1 MDIRALIMGLSFV
14 LMWSSAFTSARIA
27 VAYASPLLMLSVR
40 FLISGLLAMAI
51 AKMLGQR
58 ISLTRKQWLAVVLF
72 GLLQNGV
79 YLGANFVAMQ
89 WIEAGLAAIIASL
102 LPLLVA
108 LLSWLF
114 LREKLPPLGV
124 VGLLA
129 GVAGVVIIMWSRL
142 SGGADVVGVALAF
155 IGVGALGIATL
166 LVRGAVSSGN
176 VLMVVG
182 LQMLVASAALFPASL
197 VFETWRVD
205 WTWQLIA
212 AFSYTTLVPGVVATL
227 VWFLLVQRI
236 GAVRAS
242 SFHFLNPFLGVA
254 IAALVVGESLSVQDV
269 IGVLV
274 VTLGIVAV
282 QYSKRHSK
290 RPARKTGA

>member
-1 MDIRALIMGLSFV
+1 MDMRALLMGLSFV

-27 VAYASPLLMLSVR
+27 VAYASPLLLLSVR

-51 AKMLGQR
+51 AKLLGQR
-58 ISLTRKQWLAVVLF
+58 IALTRKQWLAVALF

-108 LLSWLF
+108 LLSWVF
-114 LREKLPPLGV
+114 FKERLPKLGV
-124 VGLLA
+124 LGLFAGLA
-129 GVAGVVIIMWSRL
+129 GVLIIMWSRL
-142 SGGADVVGVALAF
+142 SGGADIIGVALAF
-155 IGVGALGIATL
+155 MGVGALSIATL
-166 LVRGAVSSGN
+166 LVRGAASSGN

-197 VFETWRVD
+197 AFETWHVV

-212 AFSYTTLVPGVVATL
+212 AFTYTTLVPGVLATL
-227 VWFLLVQRI
+227 VWFLLVNRI
-236 GAVRAS
+236 GAIRAS

-254 IAALVVGESLSVQDV
+254 IAAVFVGESLSMQDIVGVMV
-269 IGVLV
+269 I
-274 VTLGIVAV
+274 TAGIVAV
-282 QYSKRHSK
+282 QLSKR
-290 RPARKTGA
+290 

>member
-1 MDIRALIMGLSFV
+1 MDIRALIMGLAFV

-27 VAYASPLLMLSVR
+27 VAYASPLLLLSVR
-40 FLISGLLAMAI
+40 FLLSGLLAMLI

-58 ISLTRKQWLAVVLF
+58 ISLSRKQWLAVVLF
-72 GLLQNGV
+72 GVLQNGV

-114 LREKLPPLGV
+114 LKEKLPALGV
-124 VGLLA
+124 LGLVM
-129 GVAGVVIIMWSRL
+129 GFAGVVIIMSTRL
-142 SGGADVVGVALAF
+142 SAGADIFGVALAF

-197 VFETWRVD
+197 AFETWRVE

-212 AFSYTTLVPGVVATL
+212 AFSYTTLVPGVLATL
-227 VWFLLVQRI
+227 VWFLLVRRI
-236 GAVRAS
+236 GPVRAS

-254 IAALVVGESLSVQDV
+254 IAALVVGESLSAAD
-269 IGVLV
+269 ILGVLV
-274 VTLGIVAV
+274 ISIGIFAV
-282 QYSKRHSK
+282 QVAKQ
-290 RPARKTGA
+290 RK

>member
-1 MDIRALIMGLSFV
+1 MDIRALLMGLAFV

-27 VAYASPLLMLSVR
+27 VAYASPLLLLSVR

-89 WIEAGLAAIIASL
+89 WIEAGLAAIIASV

-108 LLSWLF
+108 LLSWAF
-114 LREKLPPLGV
+114 LKERLPKLGV
-124 VGLLA
+124 FGLFA
-129 GVAGVVIIMWSRL
+129 GLGGVLIIMWSRL
-142 SGGADVVGVALAF
+142 SGGADITGVLLAF
-155 IGVGALGIATL
+155 MGVGALSLATL
-166 LVRGAVSSGN
+166 LVRGATASGN

-197 VFETWRVD
+197 AFETWFVI
-205 WTWQLIA
+205 WSWQLIL
-212 AFSYTTLVPGVVATL
+212 AFIYTTLVPGVLATL

-236 GAVRAS
+236 GAIRAAS
-242 SFHFLNPFLGVA
+242 YHFLNPFLGVA
-254 IAALVVGESLSVQDV
+254 IAAVVVGESLSLQDIMGVSV
-269 IGVLV
+269 ITV
-274 VTLGIVAV
+274 GIIAV
-282 QYSKRHSK
+282 QLSKR
-290 RPARKTGA
+290 

>member
-1 MDIRALIMGLSFV
+1 MDIRALLMGLAFV

-27 VAYASPLLMLSVR
+27 VAYASPLLLLSVR

-58 ISLTRKQWLAVVLF
+58 ISLSRKQWLAVGLF

-114 LREKLPPLGV
+114 LKEKLPLLGV
-124 VGLLA
+124 AGLLA
-129 GVAGVVIIMWSRL
+129 GLAGVIIIMWSRL
-142 SGGADVVGVALAF
+142 SGGADLTGVALAF
-155 IGVGALGIATL
+155 MGVGALSLATL
-166 LVRGAVSSGN
+166 LVRGATSSGN

-182 LQMLVASAALFPASL
+182 LQMLVASAGLFPTSL
-197 VFETWRVD
+197 IFETWHVI
-205 WTWQLIA
+205 WSWQLIV
-212 AFSYTTLVPGVVATL
+212 AFTYTTIVPGVLATL
-227 VWFLLVQRI
+227 IWFLLVQRI

-254 IAALVVGESLSVQDV
+254 IAAFVVGESLSWQD
-269 IGVLV
+269 IAGVLV
-274 VTLGIVAV
+274 ITLGIIAV
-282 QYSKRHSK
+282 QLSKR
-290 RPARKTGA
+290 

>member
-1 MDIRALIMGLSFV
+1 MDMRALIMGLSFV

-27 VAYASPLLMLSVR
+27 VAYASPLLLLSVR

-58 ISLTRKQWLAVVLF
+58 IALTRKQWLAVVLF

-114 LREKLPPLGV
+114 LKERLPAMGV
-124 VGLLA
+124 VGLFAGLA
-129 GVAGVVIIMWSRL
+129 GVLIIMWSRL
-142 SGGADVVGVALAF
+142 SGGADITGVALAF
-155 IGVGALGIATL
+155 MGVGALSIATL

-182 LQMLVASAALFPASL
+182 LQMLVASAALFPVSL
-197 VFETWRVD
+197 AFETWHVV

-212 AFSYTTLVPGVVATL
+212 AFTYTTLVPGVLATL
-227 VWFLLVQRI
+227 VWFLLVNRI
-236 GAVRAS
+236 GAIRAS

-254 IAALVVGESLSVQDV
+254 IAAVFVGESLSGQDI
-269 IGVLV
+269 IGVMV
-274 VTLGIVAV
+274 ITVGIIAV
-282 QYSKRHSK
+282 QFSKR
-290 RPARKTGA
+290 

>member
-1 MDIRALIMGLSFV
+1 MDIRALIMGLAFV

-27 VAYASPLLMLSVR
+27 VAYASPLLLLSVR
-40 FLISGLLAMAI
+40 FLLSGLLAMLI

-58 ISLTRKQWLAVVLF
+58 ISLSRKQWLAVVLF
-72 GLLQNGV
+72 GVLQNGV

-114 LREKLPPLGV
+114 LKEKLPALGV
-124 VGLLA
+124 MGLVM
-129 GVAGVVIIMWSRL
+129 GFAGVVIIMSTRL
-142 SGGADVVGVALAF
+142 SAGADIFGVALAF

-197 VFETWRVD
+197 AFETWRVE

-212 AFSYTTLVPGVVATL
+212 AFSYTTLVPGVLATL
-227 VWFLLVQRI
+227 VWFLLVGRI
-236 GAVRAS
+236 GPVRAS

-254 IAALVVGESLSVQDV
+254 IAALVVGESLSAAD
-269 IGVLV
+269 ILGVLV
-274 VTLGIVAV
+274 ISVGIFAV
-282 QYSKRHSK
+282 QVAKQ
-290 RPARKTGA
+290 RK